1 MMSVHEALEYL
12 ERLAVSAEDNLSDDE
27 DFISKKRLVILP
39 PNNEG
44 DRDTDEDSG
53 DQNDLPT
60 NNLNRSQL
68 LAGATVDLSTSSS
81 NISLDARDE
90 EEVAVLSLD
99 VPSKRNKGSKVNA
112 FLSAWHLADMT

>member
-1 MMSVHEALEYL
+1 MSVHETLEYL
-12 ERLAVSAEDNLSDDE
+12 ECLDVSSEDNLSDDE
-27 DFISKKRLVILP
+27 DFISKKRLVIFS

-53 DQNDLPT
+53 DQNELFP

-81 NISLDARDE
+81 NISLGAGDE

-112 FLSAWHLADMT
+112 FLSA